1 LVPDE
6 ESRNL
11 RWATGFIMFAGV
23 VMMVAWV
30 WHARRV
36 GALVNDEV
44 YVATPDTS
52 SFDLTGWGW
61 IHILLG
67 TLMR

>member
-1 LVPDE
+1 MSTSISPQLVPDE

-30 WHARRV
+30 WHALAGSAR
-36 GALVNDEV
+36 
-44 YVATPDTS
+44 
-52 SFDLTGWGW
+52 W
-61 IHILLG
+61 
-67 TLMR
+67 